1 MATAANTFLTGVSIM
16 PPEQPLENVARRL
29 ENTRQGQDFSAVTEE
44 LQRIQRDNPRAFS
57 QNLRALNERVDMRA
71 LGFADNVDFEIT
83 GLGQG
88 GRVLTRNPDG
98 RRIERDGRTFEPVA
112 AQAPR
117 EFQRQP
123 DGTGRYTVRQG
134 DTLWDISRERMAAQH
149 GRTPTAQEITN
160 DYRELAR
167 LNGIQDPNRIRP
179 GQEIRIPRPGE
190 RPAAP
195 QTAQREAVPPL
206 RQADLQRQAQELPRN
221 VSHPLIVP
229 GLNTEPGAA
238 RQETIRRTGSGR
250 DNTTSGLPE
259 ERLNPA
265 SVRQTQLPDGSTR
278 QQYEVVVGGNGY
290 PPSSVERILDR
301 QGNVVRSQVTYPEI
315 ADPIRVQVPQT
326 AGGRGDVVITEPRTA
341 TTSRGQDGNY
351 TTEIVEQNGR
361 RHTFRTDGRS
371 GRVTAYE
378 AR

>member
-1 MATAANTFLTGVSIM
+1 M

-29 ENTRQGQDFSAVTEE
+29 ENTRQGQDFSSVTEE
-44 LQRIQRDNPRAFS
+44 LQRIQRENPRAFS
-57 QNLRALNERVDMRA
+57 QNLRNLNERVDMRA
-71 LGFADNVDFEIT
+71 LGFPDNLDFEIT

-98 RRIERDGRTFEPVA
+98 RRIERDGRTFEPVSE
-112 AQAPR
+112 QAPR
-117 EFQRQP
+117 EFRPQP

-134 DTLWDISRERMAAQH
+134 DTLWDISRERMAAQL
-149 GRTPTAQEITN
+149 GRTPTPQEITG
-160 DYRELAR
+160 DYRNLAR

-179 GQEIRIPRPGE
+179 GQEIRVPRPGE
-190 RPAAP
+190 RPPEARPAAAP
-195 QTAQREAVPPL
+195 AEQVQPL

-229 GLNTEPGAA
+229 GLNSEPGLA

-259 ERLNPA
+259 ERINPS

-278 QQYEVVVGGNGY
+278 QQYEVTVGGNGF
-290 PPSSVERILDR
+290 PPSNVERVLDR
-301 QGNVVRSQVTYPEI
+301 QGNVIRSQVTYPEQVN
-315 ADPIRVQVPQT
+315 PIRVQVPAS
-326 AGGRGDVVITEPRTA
+326 AGGRNDVYIEAPRTA
-341 TTSRGQDGNY
+341 TTTRGQDGNY

-371 GRVTAYE
+371 GRLTHYE

>member
-1 MATAANTFLTGVSIM
+1 M
-16 PPEQPLENVARRL
+16 PPEQPLENVTRRL
-29 ENTRQGQDFSAVTEE
+29 ENTRQGQDFSAVTAE
-44 LQRIQRDNPRAFS
+44 LQQMQRENPRAFA

-71 LGFADNVDFEIT
+71 LGFPDNVDFEIT

-88 GRVLTRNPDG
+88 GRVQTRNPDG
-98 RRIERDGRTFEPVA
+98 RRVERDGRTFEIVS

-117 EFQRQP
+117 EFQQQP
-123 DGTGRYTVRQG
+123 DGTARYSARPG
-134 DTLWDISRERMAAQH
+134 DTLWSISRERMAAQH
-149 GRTPTAQEITN
+149 GRTPTPQEITN

-179 GQEIRIPRPGE
+179 GQEIRVPRPGE
-190 RPAAP
+190 RAPEATPPAGTP
-195 QTAQREAVPPL
+195 QREQVQPL

-278 QQYEVVVGGNGY
+278 QQYQVTVGGNGFA
-290 PPSSVERILDR
+290 PSSVERILDR

-315 ADPIRVQVPQT
+315 VEPIRVQVPQG
-326 AGGRGDVVITEPRTA
+326 AGGRNDVVIAEPRTA
-341 TTSRGQDGNY
+341 TTTRGQDGNY
-351 TTEIVEQNGR
+351 TTEIVEQSGR

-371 GRVTAYE
+371 GRVTNYE
-378 AR
+378 SR